1 MPATLPSDKRKLS
14 PSNSKRPA
22 QRRRTPPSRH
32 ASANSAPPTPGIQ
45 RNADARHPPVRQ
57 TQTQPL
63 QSSSEALTTHNLS
76 VKRPYFSLDAPAVE
90 GDAVWLCF
98 CRRGADSWAAEICV
112 VLAEFR
118 RPRSQ
123 PPTKPQTRQHPLPR
137 RPVRPSAQKRRHPH
151 FSVSPP
157 ESYTHF
163 LYISP

>member
-1 MPATLPSDKRKLS
+1 MQAQTQPLQLQASSAAPTHTTFPPRKRKLS
-14 PSNSKRPA
+14 PSNSRHPA
-22 QRRRTPPSRH
+22 QRRCPPPSRQTN
-32 ASANSAPPTPGIQ
+32 ANSALAVVQ
-45 RNADARHPPVRQ
+45 RSADDP
-57 TQTQPL
+57 QPI
-63 QSSSEALTTHNLS
+63 
-76 VKRPYFSLDAPAVE
+76 VKRHFFSLEAPAAK

-137 RPVRPSAQKRRHPH
+137 RPVRPSAQKRRHLH